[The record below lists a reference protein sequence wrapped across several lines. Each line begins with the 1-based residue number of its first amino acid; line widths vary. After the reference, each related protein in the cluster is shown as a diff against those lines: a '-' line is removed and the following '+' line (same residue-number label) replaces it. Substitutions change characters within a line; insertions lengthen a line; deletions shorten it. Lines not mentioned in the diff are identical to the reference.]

1 MGAQLVGRVI
11 AYGADVPLK
20 PNEFRL
26 LVGMAHTALDTAER
40 PRYFDSREASAMI
53 LGRRV
58 PDAVHESDPSSER
71 VTKERNAAF
80 QAVKEALNG
89 LSKLGAIKRQ
99 RTGGNGRRAEYTIV
113 LDTHSSLSTAECRKR
128 ASGVGKTYP

>member
-1 MGAQLVGRVI
+1 MGANLVGRVL
-11 AYGADVPLK
+11 AYAADVPLK

-40 PRYFDSREASAMI
+40 PRYFDSREASALI

-58 PDAVHESDPSSER
+58 PDAVHDSDPAAAAIEL
-71 VTKERNAAF
+71 ERNTAF
-80 QAVKEALNG
+80 QAVKNALNG
-89 LSKLGAIKRQ
+89 LNKVGAIKRQ

-113 LDTHSSLSTAECRKR
+113 LDTHASLSTAECRRRR
-128 ASGVGKTYP
+128 AGVRKTYP

>member
-1 MGAQLVGRVI
+1 MGANLVGRVI
-11 AYGADVPLK
+11 AYAADVPLK

-40 PRYFDSREASAMI
+40 PRYFDSREASALI

-58 PDAVHESDPSSER
+58 PDAVHDGDPSADAVAR
-71 VTKERNAAF
+71 ERNAAF
-80 QAVKEALNG
+80 QAVKEALRG
-89 LSKLGAIKRQ
+89 LNNLGAIKRQ

-113 LDTHSSLSTAECRKR
+113 LDARSSLSTAECRKR
-128 ASGVGKTYP
+128 RAGVGIPYP